1 MYTNKHKPVI
11 LTATGLL
18 IGLLFSACNNNGA
31 HADAYGNFEAVEVI
45 VGAEGTGKLKQ
56 FAVEE
61 GKQLAA
67 GEEVGRIDATQL
79 SLKKEQLRA
88 NIQAVLSKRP
98 DAEPQLQVIRE
109 QIVTQRREQQRIS
122 NLVKLSA
129 ATTKQLDDINAQI
142 VLLEKQYASLQSQLR
157 TQLMGLSAETH
168 PLQAQIAQLDD
179 QLQQSRVV
187 NPVNGTVLTRYAEQ
201 GEIVS
206 YGKALYKIA
215 DLSSLLLRA
224 YIGEEQL
231 GSVKIGQTVTVRTDL
246 PEGKYKEWPGTVTWI
261 SAEAEFTPK
270 VIQTKEE
277 RTNLVYAMKVKVK
290 NDGSLKLGMPGEV
303 ILQKK

>member
-1 MYTNKHKPVI
+1 MPIK
-11 LTATGLL
+11 LTAAGLVM
-18 IGLLFSACNNNGA
+18 GLLFSACNNKGA
-31 HADAYGNFEAVEVI
+31 NADAYGNFEAVEVI
-45 VGAEGTGKLKQ
+45 VGAEGTGKLMQ

-67 GEEVGRIDATQL
+67 GEEVGRIDSTQL

-98 DAEPQLQVIRE
+98 DVGPQLQVIRE
-109 QIVTQRREQQRIS
+109 QIVTQQREQQRIS

-129 ATTKQLDDINAQI
+129 ATTKQLDDVNAQI

-157 TQLMGLSAETH
+157 TQLSGLSAETH

-231 GSVKIGQTVTVRTDL
+231 GSVKIGQSVTVRTDL
-246 PEGKYKEWPGTVTWI
+246 PGGQYKEWMGTVTWI

-303 ILQKK
+303 LLQKTK